1 MTTSSWPRALKCLPS
16 FVIRNGRYPAT
27 ERDAPTGRHLADER
41 LSGSSYP
48 EIGSEVRSGAKPSL
62 KERPLK
68 KTILTF
74 GLISG
79 GLISLMMALTV
90 PFQDKLGHSYV
101 IGYTTIVLSLM
112 LTYFG
117 VRSYRDN
124 VAQGQITF
132 GKAFLVGLSITVIS
146 CLCYVVTWEII
157 YFNFMPDFMDK
168 YGAQVLQKMQAAG
181 ATAAAI
187 QQKAEE
193 LNKFKNMYKNPLF
206 NAALTFIEPFPVGLV
221 ITLFSAAVLRKKAP
235 APSEPAVAVP

>member
-1 MTTSSWPRALKCLPS
+1 
-16 FVIRNGRYPAT
+16 V
-27 ERDAPTGRHLADER
+27 
-41 LSGSSYP
+41 
-48 EIGSEVRSGAKPSL
+48 
-62 KERPLK
+62 K

-79 GLISLMMALTV
+79 GLISLMMGLTV

-112 LTYFG
+112 LTFFG

-124 VAQGQITF
+124 IQNGHITF

-168 YGAQVLQKMQAAG
+168 YGAHILQKMQASG

-187 QQKAEE
+187 QQKSEE
-193 LNKFKNMYKNPLF
+193 INKLKVMYKNPLF
-206 NAALTFIEPFPVGLV
+206 NAAITFIEPFPVGLV
-221 ITLFSAAVLRKKAP
+221 ITLLSAAVLRKKAP
-235 APSEPAVAVP
+235 SQPAVAVS